1 MTDFAPTLTQPDA
14 TSTVQPLP
22 PLISGM
28 WRSAPHMGDYRSEWL
43 QEMLVERGTWGVDAP
58 TVQLRGATVAAPGHI
73 WFRFWLP
80 EQEQVVE
87 KYFDAKRQ
95 PVGLYVPLCAP
106 LQRQG
111 ESYATTSLILALW
124 LDLPGRVMMMHEA
137 EFESA
142 VASGRM
148 TAAQAALAETNIRVL
163 TGGVA
168 AGTFPP
174 AIVRNFALA

>member
-1 MTDFAPTLTQPDA
+1 MSALAPTLAPADEDL
-14 TSTVQPLP
+14 TVLPLP
-22 PLISGM
+22 PLFSGM

-43 QEMLVERGTWGVDAP
+43 QEMLVERVTWGAEAP
-58 TVQLRGATVAAPGHI
+58 TVQLRGTTVAAPGHI
-73 WFRFWLP
+73 WFRFWLA

-111 ESYATTSLILALW
+111 ESYATTSLLLALW

-142 VASGRM
+142 AASGRM
-148 TAAQAALAETNIRVL
+148 TPSQAELAEANIRIL

-168 AGTFPP
+168 AGTFPL
-174 AIVRNFALA
+174 ALVRNFALA

>member
-14 TSTVQPLP
+14 TSTIQPLP

-28 WRSAPHMGDYRSEWL
+28 WRSAPHMGDYRTEWL
-43 QEMLVERGTWGVDAP
+43 QEMLVERVTWGEEAP
-58 TVQLRGATVAAPGHI
+58 TVQLRGVTVAAPGHI

-80 EQEQVVE
+80 EQQQVVE

-95 PVGLYVPLCAP
+95 PLGLYVPLCAP

-111 ESYATTSLILALW
+111 EGYSTTSLLLALW
-124 LDLPGRVMMMHEA
+124 LDLSGRVMMMHED

-142 VASGRM
+142 AASGRM
-148 TAAQAALAETNIRVL
+148 TPDQAELAETNIRLL

-168 AGTFPP
+168 QATFPP
-174 AIVRNFALA
+174 AMVRNFALA